1 MDKYK
6 GIYRLRC
13 EVDQSTND
21 FPRKL
26 NGTYEDI
33 DIYIDCSYGN
43 KIFHNYRKILE
54 AYIPSLQRGHNI
66 IKQIYATY
74 INPENAKIVT
84 SGNDIIRTSYQI
96 KDKELYDEDMSKT
109 DFIFNITETDSE
121 VLFQFNDS
129 NSEYIIPLLKPKT
142 SVADRSPFSTKN
154 LPKRDYEIPVE
165 DMREYTDIIKPIKE
179 DDNLLALSQMT
190 RNFMSGLSKKRQYK
204 SIDMKT
210 YMRKKMLKGK
220 EFIHSEGLW
229 DEYLK
234 FLKKEIEKYDKSKKV
249 TTE

>member
-74 INPENAKIVT
+74 INPENAKIIT
-84 SGNDIIRTSYQI
+84 SGDDIIRTSYQI

-109 DFIFNITETDSE
+109 DFIFTS
-121 VLFQFNDS
+121 
-129 NSEYIIPLLKPKT
+129 LKQIQK
-142 SVADRSPFSTKN
+142 
-154 LPKRDYEIPVE
+154 
-165 DMREYTDIIKPIKE
+165 
-179 DDNLLALSQMT
+179 
-190 RNFMSGLSKKRQYK
+190 
-204 SIDMKT
+204 
-210 YMRKKMLKGK
+210 
-220 EFIHSEGLW
+220 
-229 DEYLK
+229 
-234 FLKKEIEKYDKSKKV
+234 
-249 TTE
+249 